1 MLLLDSSDSDSEWIF
16 FDDNIYYTDPHIVDV
31 RDVSCPAVSQVRQ
44 CTGCSLLVY
53 NYIHTFIHSYI
64 HTFIHSYIHTF
75 IHSYIRC
82 VALWREICTC
92 IMTPNTVKPI
102 NTSKQHI

>member
-44 CTGCSLLVY
+44 CTGGCSLLVY
-53 NYIHTFIHSYI
+53 NYIHFIHAFIHSYI
-64 HTFIHSYIHTF
+64 HTFGVW
-75 IHSYIRC
+75 RC
-82 VALWREICTC
+82 GAKYVL
-92 IMTPNTVKPI
+92 V
-102 NTSKQHI
+102 